1 MATADEETVVV
12 LTRQLTAVEA
22 ALKEMADFTAS
33 ITEETLPS
41 SATLEARHMA
51 LGDIWKQASSILL
64 NLEGIKGPSP
74 RRLPLLKTYVGTM
87 ADLIRFSKIA
97 ENKEGVTGGFD
108 PPPMNILDH
117 TMVAPGAAK
126 STHLPRIQ
134 LPKFS
139 GSPSEWLTFK
149 GRFEKRIATVVDDGE
164 KYIYLHSGLE
174 EFEPALN
181 ACKAFEESGLSFAEA
196 WKKLEE

>member
-1 MATADEETVVV
+1 MV
-12 LTRQLTAVEA
+12 LTRQLTAVEG

-33 ITEETLPS
+33 ITEDTLPS
-41 SATLEARHMA
+41 SAELEARNMV
-51 LGDIWKQASSILL
+51 LNDIWKQASSILL
-64 NLEGIKGPSP
+64 KLEGLKGSNP
-74 RRLPLLKTYVGTM
+74 RRVPLLKSYVGTLS
-87 ADLIRFSKIA
+87 DLIRFSKIA
-97 ENKEGVTGGFD
+97 DNKEGVTGGFD

-117 TMVAPGAAK
+117 TMVAPGTAK

-164 KYIYLHSGLE
+164 KYIYLQSGLD

-181 ACKAFEESGLSFAEA
+181 GLE
-196 WKKLEE
+196 KTGRKIL